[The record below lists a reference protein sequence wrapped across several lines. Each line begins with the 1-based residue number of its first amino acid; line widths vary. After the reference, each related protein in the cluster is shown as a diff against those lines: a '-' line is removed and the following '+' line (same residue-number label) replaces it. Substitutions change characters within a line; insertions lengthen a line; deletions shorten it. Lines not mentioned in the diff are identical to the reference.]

1 MERSLKEGGEMAV
14 VNTVTGPKDTSDLGA
29 TLMHEHVFVLTPEI
43 NRDYPDI
50 SWGGSKDARIE
61 QAITKLQKA
70 KASGIDTIVDLT
82 CMGMD
87 RYIPNVQRV
96 LANVNINVIVAT
108 GIYTYDHLPHFLEM
122 RKPSNGSRDVMTD
135 MFVKDIT
142 DGIADSGAK
151 AAILKCCTD
160 KPGVTPNIERILRA
174 VARAHRDTGAP
185 ISTHS
190 DANLQN
196 GRDQQRIFA
205 EEGVDLSRVVIGHS
219 GDTKDLSYLHEL
231 MDRGSI
237 IGCDRFG
244 LYHANSLGFDDR
256 VDVVA
261 QLCEQ
266 GYADRIVLSHDC
278 SCYMDWL
285 TSATV
290 NAQPKWELT
299 HVPDDVVPALKERG
313 VTDAQ
318 VQQMLVGNPKRL
330 FDKQGAY

>member
-1 MERSLKEGGEMAV
+1 MAV
-14 VNTVTGPKDTSDLGA
+14 VDTVTGPTDTSDLGA
-29 TLMHEHVFVLTPEI
+29 TLMHEHVFVLTPEV
-43 NRDYPDI
+43 NRDYPDL
-50 SWGGSKDARIE
+50 SWGESKEARFE
-61 QAITKLQKA
+61 QAVEKLQKA
-70 KASGIDTIVDLT
+70 KAAGIDTIVDLT
-82 CMGMD
+82 VMGMD
-87 RYIPNVQRV
+87 RYIPNVQHVLSRV
-96 LANVNINVIVAT
+96 DINVIVAT

-122 RKPSNGSRDVMTD
+122 RKPADGSARDVMTD

-142 DGIADSGAK
+142 EGIADSGVK
-151 AAILKCCTD
+151 AAVLKCCTD

-174 VARAHRDTGAP
+174 VARAHRETGAP

-190 DANLQN
+190 DAIKQN

-219 GDTKDLSYLHEL
+219 GDTTDLAYLQEL

-244 LYHANSLGFDDR
+244 LYHANSLSFEGR

-261 QLCEQ
+261 QLCEL

-290 NAQPKWELT
+290 TAQPRWQLT
-299 HVPDDVVPALKERG
+299 HVPQDVVPALKERG
-313 VTDAQ
+313 VSDTQ
-318 VQQMLVGNPKRL
+318 IRQLLVDNPKRF

>member
-1 MERSLKEGGEMAV
+1 MPV
-14 VNTVTGPKDTSDLGA
+14 VNTVTGPKDTSDLGP
-29 TLMHEHVFVLTPEI
+29 TLMHEHVFVLTPEV
-43 NRDYPDI
+43 NRDYPEL
-50 SWGGSKDARIE
+50 SWGGDGKDARVE
-61 QAITKLQKA
+61 QAIAKLQKA
-70 KASGIDTIVDLT
+70 KAAGIDTIVDLT
-82 CMGMD
+82 VMGMD
-87 RYIPNVQRV
+87 RYVPNIQRV
-96 LANVNINVIVAT
+96 LASVDINVIVAT
-108 GIYTYDHLPHFLEM
+108 GIYTYDHIPHFLEM
-122 RKPSNGSRDVMTD
+122 RKPADGSSRDVMTD

-142 DGIADSGAK
+142 VGIADSGAK

-174 VARAHRDTGAP
+174 VAHAHRETGAP

-205 EEGVDLSRVVIGHS
+205 EEGVDLTRVVIGHS
-219 GDTKDLSYLHEL
+219 GDTKDFDYLQEL

-256 VDVVA
+256 VDVVV
-261 QLCEQ
+261 QLCAR

-285 TSATV
+285 TNAVVT
-290 NAQPKWELT
+290 AQPKWELT
-299 HVPDDVVPALKERG
+299 HVPVDVVPALNERG
-313 VTDAQ
+313 VTETQ